1 MEKTGIIDK
10 IMSFFGK
17 DNSTAKILYSSNGRS
32 GFVHYKSKEGNFDL
46 YYEFGGGNVV
56 ATIQVPSEKD
66 WVAKTGLPLERREE
80 VLHFI
85 GQRVVKDQTTSG
97 RGSYKIEGNW
107 LNIYS

>member
-1 MEKTGIIDK
+1 MF
-10 IMSFFGK
+10 FFGK
-17 DNSTAKILYSSNGRS
+17 DGNAAKILYSNNGRS

-56 ATIQVPSEKD
+56 ASIQVSTAKD
-66 WVAKTGLPLERREE
+66 WVAKTGLPLEKREE

-85 GQRVVKDQTTSG
+85 EQRVVKDQTTSG
-97 RGSYKIEGNW
+97 RGFYKVEGPW